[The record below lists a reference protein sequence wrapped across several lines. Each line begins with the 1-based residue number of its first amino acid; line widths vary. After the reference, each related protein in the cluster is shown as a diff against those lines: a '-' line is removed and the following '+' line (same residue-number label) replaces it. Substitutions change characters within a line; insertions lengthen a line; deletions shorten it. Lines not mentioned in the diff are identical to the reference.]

1 MNKYDLKRN
10 YPMLTGKFRKQGYDW
25 WWHNFTG
32 IDENT
37 GEEKTFFIEYFTVN
51 PALGG
56 KEPVLG
62 QLQENKLNGKKPS
75 YLMVKAGWWGKDKTQ
90 LHRFIGWD
98 DVKLSANKKSG
109 FILHAKDCACTE
121 TTLCGSVDISQ
132 KDCAEHPEYMCDA
145 GSMSWNLSVKKV
157 VTFNVGYG
165 AGSLFRSLKAFEM
178 YWHAQGIKALYSG
191 TVTANGKK
199 YIVKEQ
205 ESFGYADKNW
215 GSNFTSPWVWLS
227 SWDVYSK
234 TQKKRLDNTAFEI
247 GGGCPV
253 SFGIHLNRKL
263 LGEIWY
269 EGKGYEFNF
278 SKFWTGSKTFF
289 ECEETETEIIWHV
302 VQETRKA
309 VLDTRIKCEKKDML
323 LVNYEDPLGQKRHNR
338 LWNGGT
344 GNGTLMLYKKQGKK
358 KILLDEMIVKHVGC
372 EYGEYCNPDGSPE
385 TK

>member
-10 YPMLTGKFRKQGYDW
+10 EPMLTGKFKKQGYDW

-32 IDENT
+32 IDEET

-56 KEPVLG
+56 AEPVLG
-62 QLQENKLNGKKPS
+62 QLEENKKNGKKPS

-98 DVKLSANKKSG
+98 DVTLGFNKKTG
-109 FILHAKDCACTE
+109 FSVEAKDCKCSETE
-121 TTLCGSVDISQ
+121 LKGSVQIS
-132 KDCAEHPEYMCDA
+132 KEECACHPEYMCNF
-145 GSMSWNLSVKKV
+145 GEMSWDLKVKKQ

-165 AGSLFRSLKAFEM
+165 AGSLFRALKAFEM

-191 TVTANGKK
+191 TVVANGRK
-199 YIVKEQ
+199 YIVKE
-205 ESFGYADKNW
+205 ESSFGYADKNW

-227 SWDVYSK
+227 GWDVYSK
-234 TQKKRLDNTAFEI
+234 KQNKRLEDTAFEI
-247 GGGCPV
+247 GGGRPAV
-253 SFGIHLNRKL
+253 FGIHLDRKL

-269 EGKGYEFNF
+269 EGKSYEFNF

-289 ECEETETEIIWHV
+289 DCKETEDKIMWHV

-309 VLDTRIKCEKKDML
+309 VLDTTIECNKENML

-344 GNGTLMLYKKQGKK
+344 GSGTLLLYKKKGKK
-358 KILLDEMIVKHVGC
+358 RILLDEMQVAHVGC
-372 EYGEYCNPDGSPE
+372 EYGEYCKPDGSPE
-385 TK
+385 